1 MLTAEAELWAEVSG
15 ENVGFSLVNGEE
27 GGDEGDSWLPTQ
39 EMIIIVTGI
48 VGLIVLC
55 CIGKACYNWCF
66 PGKKNSVTDT
76 DLELAK
82 IQGKINYLTEIQSM
96 QADDDISS
104 TVRTESN
111 LVS

>member
-1 MLTAEAELWAEVSG
+1 
-15 ENVGFSLVNGEE
+15 
-27 GGDEGDSWLPTQ
+27 
-39 EMIIIVTGI
+39 MIIIVTGI

-82 IQGKINYLTEIQSM
+82 IQGKINYLTEI
-96 QADDDISS
+96 
-104 TVRTESN
+104 
-111 LVS
+111 